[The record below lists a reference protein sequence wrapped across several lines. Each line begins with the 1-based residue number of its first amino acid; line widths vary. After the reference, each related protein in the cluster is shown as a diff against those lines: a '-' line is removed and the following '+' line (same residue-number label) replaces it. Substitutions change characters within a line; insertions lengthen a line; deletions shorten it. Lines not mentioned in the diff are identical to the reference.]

1 MSNEKPVP
9 AVSREKIMHALYEA
23 AEIEHCLM
31 CTYLYAAFSL
41 RDGEGE
47 GLTAEEAAAVARWR
61 RMILGVAVD
70 EMSHLVAVWNI
81 TAALGGAPHFG
92 RANFPLD
99 PGYLPAGLVVKL
111 APFNEAVIQHF
122 VYLERPE
129 GSQEPDGEGF
139 EGPAGLT
146 RAIPGLQLTPTGYDY
161 RTVGEFYEEISGNL
175 RQFVEQIGEEAVF
188 CGDPTLQLSQ
198 AESRLVGA
206 KPVTHLE
213 SALSAIETI
222 IIEGEGAPAD
232 RDNSHFQRFSAI
244 REEYKALKSKN
255 PGFVAAHPAAVN
267 PVLRRPPQP
276 EGRVWIEDPD
286 AMATIDLANAAYALM
301 LRLLA
306 EVYALPSSDDD
317 KLLYLGTAIGLMQ
330 ALTVLAERAARLPA
344 GASNSHCNAG
354 VSFTAL
360 RDTASF
366 PPGAS
371 ARRYY
376 VERMEELGVAAQAI
390 DQSDPRC
397 QRAAKLLHDLVGRL
411 RDAPTPK
418 AVTPAAVTPSPAPV
432 TSPAIKTDQG
442 IEVVEGRDLAIMFDE
457 RRCIHARFCVTQ
469 APATFLANV
478 EGSWINADATEPELV
493 SCTIRQ
499 CPSGALSYR
508 RMDGHNETAPP
519 VNLLSLRENGPY
531 AVRASLE
538 IDGEGVGFRA
548 TLCRCGASASKPF
561 CDGSHSRIGFTA
573 TGEPESVDSTALAV
587 RDGPLSVRPQTD
599 GPLQVDGNLEIISG
613 TGRRIACVRSTR
625 LCRCG
630 GSASKPF
637 CDGTHARI
645 GFRSAN

>member
-1 MSNEKPVP
+1 MSQDNPVP

-99 PGYLPAGLVVKL
+99 PGYLPAGLVVRL

-129 GSQEPDGEGF
+129 GSHEPDGEGF

-146 RAIPGLQLTPTGYDY
+146 RAIPGLRLTPTGYDY
-161 RTVGEFYEEISGNL
+161 RTVGEFYEEISANL

-188 CGDPTLQLSQ
+188 CGDPALQLSQ

-232 RDNSHFQRFSAI
+232 RDNSHFQRFTAI
-244 REEYKALKSKN
+244 REEFKALKSKN

-276 EGRVWIEDPD
+276 EGRVWIENAD

-317 KLLYLGTAIGLMQ
+317 KLLYVGTAVGLMQ

-344 GASNSHCNAG
+344 GPSNPHCNAG

-376 VERMEELGVAAQAI
+376 LERMEELGAAAESI

-397 QRAAKLLHDLVGRL
+397 LQAAKVLHNLTARL
-411 RDAPTPK
+411 RDAPAPK
-418 AVTPAAVTPSPAPV
+418 TLTAPV
-432 TSPAIKTDQG
+432 TPPSAPVAPPAIKTDQG
-442 IEVVEGRDLAIMFDE
+442 IEVVEGENLTIMFDE
-457 RRCIHARFCVTQ
+457 QRCIHARFCVTQ
-469 APATFLANV
+469 APATFLANMK
-478 EGSWINADATEPELV
+478 GSWINADTTEPELL
-493 SCTIRQ
+493 SGTIRQ
-499 CPSGALSYR
+499 CASGALSYR
-508 RMDGHNETAPP
+508 RKDGHNETAPP

-531 AVRASLE
+531 AVRAFLK
-538 IDGEGVGFRA
+538 IDGKEAGFRA
-548 TLCRCGASASKPF
+548 TLCRCGASANKPF
-561 CDGSHSRIGFTA
+561 CDGSHVRIGFTA
-573 TGEPESVDSTALAV
+573 TGEPPSEDSPILAV
-587 RDGPLSVRPQTD
+587 RDGPLSVTPQTD
-599 GPLQVDGNLEIISG
+599 GPLQVEGNLEITSG
-613 TGRRIACVRSTR
+613 TGRRITSVRSTR